1 LSAAGVGVARIE
13 GSLTYAD
20 NHCVSPTVLI
30 VDDHA
35 AFRALARRVLQADGY
50 EVVGEATDG
59 QTGLDAAG
67 SLQPDV
73 VLLDVRLP
81 DMDGFQVAGHLAD
94 CCTAAVVVTSSS
106 DDPLY
111 PERAASSGARGFVA
125 KHDVCGAAL
134 DRLLGLAA

>member
-1 LSAAGVGVARIE
+1 MC
-13 GSLTYAD
+13 AD

-35 AFRALARRVLQADGY
+35 AFRALARQVLQADGY
-50 EVVGEATDG
+50 DVIGEAIDG
-59 QTGLDAAG
+59 KAGLDAAG

-81 DMDGFQVAGHLAD
+81 DADGFQVAQAFAD
-94 CCTAAVVVTSSS
+94 CCTAAIVVTSSS

-111 PERAASSGARGFVA
+111 PERATRSGARGFVA

-134 DRLLGLAA
+134 DRLLASTA

>member
-1 LSAAGVGVARIE
+1 MC
-13 GSLTYAD
+13 AD
-20 NHCVSPTVLI
+20 NHRVSPTVLI

-50 EVVGEATDG
+50 EVVGEAADG
-59 QTGLDAAG
+59 RAGLDAAG
-67 SLQPDV
+67 SLHPDV

-81 DMDGFQVAGHLAD
+81 DMDGFQVACRLAS
-94 CCTAAVVVTSSS
+94 CSTAAVVVTSSS

-111 PERAASSGARGFVA
+111 PERATSSGARGFVA
-125 KHDVCGAAL
+125 KHDLCGAAL